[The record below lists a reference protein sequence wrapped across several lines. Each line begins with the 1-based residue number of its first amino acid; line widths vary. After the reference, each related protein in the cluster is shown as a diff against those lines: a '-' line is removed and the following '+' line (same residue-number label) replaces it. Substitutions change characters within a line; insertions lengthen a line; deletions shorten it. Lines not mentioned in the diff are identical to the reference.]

1 MNLARTGVVDELLAK
16 GLIKQPI
23 KAIMQKQTMFKT
35 KKEKGSEF
43 FKKTRIESCSH
54 VKIKGG
60 KAMAVPF
67 IPKKRLTYADRMQKS
82 GEKQSLA
89 A

>member
-1 MNLARTGVVDELLAK
+1 
-16 GLIKQPI
+16 
-23 KAIMQKQTMFKT
+23 MQKNSMFRT
-35 KKEKGSEF
+35 KKNKGSEF

-67 IPKKRLTYADRMQKS
+67 IPKKKLTYADRMKKS
-82 GEKQSLA
+82 TETVSLSS
-89 A
+89 